1 LKSAITL
8 ASVLAHGKRQVNGMK
23 DEAQAVPE
31 CSVFVGISLDGFIA
45 RPNGDLDWLMGEG
58 GGDSAEYGYNEF
70 IAGIDA
76 IVMGRRTFEK
86 VLTFDK
92 WYYGDK
98 RVVVLSNLPLDLSV
112 AQARGGVVE
121 RMGGAPAEI
130 VSKLAASGA
139 HRLYVDGGTTIQA
152 FFRAGLIHR
161 LIISRLP
168 VLIGEGIPLFGSLPR
183 DIRLNHI
190 ATRTYPGGMVQSEY
204 HVIR

>member
-1 LKSAITL
+1 MKEGQSA
-8 ASVLAHGKRQVNGMK
+8 
-23 DEAQAVPE
+23 PE
-31 CSVFVGISLDGFIA
+31 CSVFVGVSLDGFIA

-70 IAGIDA
+70 IADIDA

-92 WYYGDK
+92 WCYGNK
-98 RVVVLSNLPLDLSV
+98 RVVVLSNQPLDLSV

-121 RMGGAPAEI
+121 QMAGSPAEI
-130 VSKLAASGA
+130 ASKLAGSGA
-139 HRLYVDGGTTIQA
+139 RRLYVDGGITIQQ
-152 FFRAGLIHR
+152 FLRAGLIDR

-183 DIRLNHI
+183 DMRLRHI

-204 HVIR
+204 HIVG